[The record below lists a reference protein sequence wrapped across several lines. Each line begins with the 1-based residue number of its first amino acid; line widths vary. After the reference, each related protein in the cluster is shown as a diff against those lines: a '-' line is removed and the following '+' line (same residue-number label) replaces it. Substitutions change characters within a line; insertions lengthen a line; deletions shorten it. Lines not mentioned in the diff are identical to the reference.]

1 MEVYV
6 LPVGGLE
13 ENCYIVQS
21 SAKNAVLI
29 DPGDDYEQIVR
40 SLEGYSL
47 TPKMII
53 LTHGHFD
60 HIGAVA
66 KLRERYGIKVYIHEN
81 DAELLADIQKNR
93 ARYFKLDKSQYVIEA
108 DEYVK
113 DGDELS
119 LDELTFKIIH
129 TPGHTQ
135 GSICIICGGVMFTGD
150 TLFPGECGRCDM
162 YGGDFTMMLESLQKL
177 KNLEGNYTVLPGHGP
192 STTLQAERENN
203 QYMNMKA

>member
-6 LPVGGLE
+6 LPVGGLQ
-13 ENCYIVQS
+13 ENCYIVES

-29 DPGDDYEQIVR
+29 DPGDEYEKIVR
-40 SLEGYSL
+40 SVEGYSL

-66 KLRERYGIKVYIHEN
+66 RLRERYGVKVYIHEN
-81 DAELLADIQKNR
+81 DAELLEDVQKNR
-93 ARYFKLDKSQYVIEA
+93 ARYHKLDKSQYVLEA
-108 DEYVK
+108 DEYVQ
-113 DGDELS
+113 DGDELT
-119 LDELTFKIIH
+119 LDELTFKVIH

-135 GSICIICGGVMFTGD
+135 GSICVICGSVMFTGD

-162 YGGDFTMMLESLQKL
+162 YGGDYNMMLASLQKL

-192 STTLQAERENN
+192 STTLQEERERNE
-203 QYMNMKA
+203 YMNMKA